1 MVEEEKKATTTKA
14 GAMSPALSRYCG
26 SKTTTT
32 TSSQDSFNLSFFLVT
47 TPKNIWFDHVL
58 ELDLRWDDEHLEA
71 CLATSDHVELII
83 RQLQGL
89 VNPHLGQD
97 DQN

>member
-1 MVEEEKKATTTKA
+1 MQCHQSCLVIAAQQQQQQQHHCKI
-14 GAMSPALSRYCG
+14 L
-26 SKTTTT
+26 
-32 TSSQDSFNLSFFLVT
+32 FFLVT